1 MDTATIETLRRAI
14 ETDTAY
20 IRRYN
25 SHYARQL
32 QMLLAEC
39 ASLNDAHDWRG
50 ARPGLREEVRRVL
63 ERDTKKEGY
72 ML

>member
-1 MDTATIETLRRAI
+1 MDTVTIETLRRAI

-25 SHYARQL
+25 PHHTRQL
-32 QMLLAEC
+32 WLLLAEC
-39 ASLNDAHDWRG
+39 ASVNDAHDWRS
-50 ARPGLREEVRRVL
+50 ARPGLREDVRREL
-63 ERDTKKEGY
+63 ERDTQKGKY

>member
-1 MDTATIETLRRAI
+1 MDTTTIETLRRAI

-25 SHYARQL
+25 PHHTRQL
-32 QMLLAEC
+32 WLLLAEC
-39 ASLNDAHDWRG
+39 ASLNDAHDWRA
-50 ARPGLREEVRRVL
+50 ARPGLKEDVRRVL
-63 ERDTKKEGY
+63 ERDTQKGEY

>member
-1 MDTATIETLRRAI
+1 MDTTTIETLRRAI

-25 SHYARQL
+25 LHYTRQL
-32 QMLLAEC
+32 WLLLAEC
-39 ASLNDAHDWRG
+39 ASLNDAYDWRG
-50 ARPGLREEVRRVL
+50 ARPGLKEEVRRVL
-63 ERDTKKEGY
+63 ERDTQKGEY

>member
-25 SHYARQL
+25 SHYTRQL
-32 QMLLAEC
+32 WLLLAEC
-39 ASLNDAHDWRG
+39 ASVSAAHDWRG
-50 ARPGLREEVRRVL
+50 APPGLREEVRRVL
-63 ERDTKKEGY
+63 ERDTKKEEY